1 MLTLILERMFT
12 TPKMISARP
21 DVDKASGLFLYSP
34 LRWGL
39 LGWASLKS
47 CDGLLLLT
55 LETVLG
61 MMTSKKK
68 KEECLTCFTSVYKK
82 GLDSFSGSCL

>member
-1 MLTLILERMFT
+1 MLTRHQVF
-12 TPKMISARP
+12 
-21 DVDKASGLFLYSP
+21 FYSP

-68 KEECLTCFTSVYKK
+68 KKSAALASQVFIKKDWIHSVDHAYEWI
-82 GLDSFSGSCL
+82 